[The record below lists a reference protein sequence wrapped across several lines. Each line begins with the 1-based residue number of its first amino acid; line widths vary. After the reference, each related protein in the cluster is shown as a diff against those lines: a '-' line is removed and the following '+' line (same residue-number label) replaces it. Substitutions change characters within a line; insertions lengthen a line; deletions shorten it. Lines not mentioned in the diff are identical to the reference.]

1 VRPADGARAKVS
13 RMKLSSGR
21 GADVGGGKF
30 GGLAIIRGEFTVAY
44 SRKLGCLNGRESRRD
59 QVCPRNAIRVPCQC
73 QWPVQSMMTP
83 LQAGRE

>member
-1 VRPADGARAKVS
+1 MRPVDGARDKVS

-44 SRKLGCLNGRESRRD
+44 GRE
-59 QVCPRNAIRVPCQC
+59 
-73 QWPVQSMMTP
+73 
-83 LQAGRE
+83 